1 MLSSIAQNLINVTD
15 TIFLGRVGEV
25 ELGAMGLVGI
35 FFYSFM
41 MIGFG
46 FSKGAQITIARRA
59 GEGNKKIIGHIMSNL
74 VYFMLLLSVLIFFL
88 LHFYAPAILAQFVDS
103 KQVYESSLKYLEY
116 RNYSI
121 FLGFLGFALIAFYTG
136 TGKTGIIIV
145 STTILALVNVVLNYS
160 LIFGKLGL
168 PEMGI
173 AGAGLA
179 STIAESIATVFLLLY
194 TIFNRSL
201 NEYRIFKVFKFDFS
215 LIKKLVNLSAPIV
228 FQFIIGLGSWFV
240 FFSLIENLGEQQL
253 AVTNIIK
260 TLYLF
265 FMVTTTGLG
274 SACQTLISNII
285 GQNNFQSVWPTTKKI
300 IWMSLGFT
308 VLFGILIA
316 LFPDWLLSIVT
327 DDMQLIEASR
337 SILYLLIFI
346 LLVFAVSSPVY
357 HAVSGTAAIKV
368 SLLIQLMA
376 VIAYLGVVYFVIFTI
391 KGNLIQ
397 AWAAEFVYWF
407 VLFVLSTWFIKSGY
421 WKGLKI

>member
-1 MLSSIAQNLINVTD
+1 
-15 TIFLGRVGEV
+15 V

-179 STIAESIATVFLLLY
+179 STIAESVATVFLLLY

-215 LIKKLVNLSAPIV
+215 LIKK
-228 FQFIIGLGSWFV
+228 
-240 FFSLIENLGEQQL
+240 
-253 AVTNIIK
+253 
-260 TLYLF
+260 
-265 FMVTTTGLG
+265 
-274 SACQTLISNII
+274 
-285 GQNNFQSVWPTTKKI
+285 KI
-300 IWMSLGFT
+300 
-308 VLFGILIA
+308 
-316 LFPDWLLSIVT
+316 
-327 DDMQLIEASR
+327 
-337 SILYLLIFI
+337 
-346 LLVFAVSSPVY
+346 
-357 HAVSGTAAIKV
+357 
-368 SLLIQLMA
+368 
-376 VIAYLGVVYFVIFTI
+376 
-391 KGNLIQ
+391 
-397 AWAAEFVYWF
+397 
-407 VLFVLSTWFIKSGY
+407 
-421 WKGLKI
+421 